1 MSHNKATLT
10 LCAAR
15 CPDVPTQESR
25 CRRNPF
31 KVTEDTTRSFRTG
44 RSHTAKAGDFGTLTT
59 SGANVDP
66 AIFGSDAMEFRP
78 GRENADRLLT
88 WNNELRDIRSCGKH
102 ST

>member
-1 MSHNKATLT
+1 MCRLVA
-10 LCAAR
+10 
-15 CPDVPTQESR
+15 
-25 CRRNPF
+25 RRNPF
-31 KVTEDTTRSFRTG
+31 KVTEDVTRSFRTG
-44 RSHTAKAGDFGTLTT
+44 HSHTTKAGDFASMST

-102 ST
+102 CTFCALTPTPACFEIP